1 MLWYPL
7 AMLAFE
13 SSEVIARRIA
23 RIWSG
28 DHAETKLMMT
38 EKISAGFE
46 VGAILAR
53 GGTCD
58 QVIEHYRKAVAAN
71 ALRLKR

>member
-13 SSEVIARRIA
+13 AGEVIARRLPVMWI
-23 RIWSG
+23 
-28 DHAETKLMMT
+28 DQVETRLMLT
-38 EKISAGFE
+38 EKISAGFD
-46 VGAILAR
+46 VAAILAR

-71 ALRLKR
+71 ALRLR